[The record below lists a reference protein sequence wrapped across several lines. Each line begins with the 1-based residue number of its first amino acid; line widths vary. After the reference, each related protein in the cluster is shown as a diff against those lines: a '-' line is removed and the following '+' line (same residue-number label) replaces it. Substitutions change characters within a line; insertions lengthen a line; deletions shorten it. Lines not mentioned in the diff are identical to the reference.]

1 MRDFL
6 CAIVFL
12 IGTVL
17 LVGGCLFYGNL
28 FGASGAAIGFGT
40 VLCVLA
46 AIAKDQIDPHMTLFW
61 SENIL
66 FSRAKIRRVYS

>member
-6 CAIVFL
+6 CAIVSL

-28 FGASGAAIGFGT
+28 FGASGAAMQLLDG
-40 VLCVLA
+40 A
-46 AIAKDQIDPHMTLFW
+46 DQSLET
-61 SENIL
+61 
-66 FSRAKIRRVYS
+66 RQ